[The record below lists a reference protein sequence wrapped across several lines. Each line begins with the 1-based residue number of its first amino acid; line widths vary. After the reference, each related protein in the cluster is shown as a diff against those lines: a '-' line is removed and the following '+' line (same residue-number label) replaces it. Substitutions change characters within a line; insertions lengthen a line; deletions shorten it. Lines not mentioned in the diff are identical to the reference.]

1 MNADQGTGQLERAA
15 FTVSL
20 DFELMWG
27 TKDRPYGESFR
38 KLCVIERREVVDR
51 LLALLAE
58 FGIRA
63 TWGVVGN
70 LFLKKDHED
79 PLLYGSELIERI
91 RRCPVPQE
99 IASHTMTH
107 EILGAPTCTAAMAER
122 ELGDWVR
129 MARANGVDFETLILP
144 RNCIGHLDVARRHGF
159 RCYRGEDPAWYESQ
173 PRVVRRFGHLLEI
186 LSARTPASVMP
197 LQNEGMYSIP
207 GSMLYTPAFGMR
219 RCVPVWLRVLRA
231 NRGLDAA
238 LRQKRVFHLW
248 FHPTDLTCRTEA
260 MLHGLR
266 QIFGRAARLRDAGQ
280 LDILPMRDLIPEIPA
295 DMEKGEQDHAEALSN
310 A

>member
-1 MNADQGTGQLERAA
+1 MTMKTHRGTGQLERAA

-38 KLCVIERREVVDR
+38 KLCEIERREVVDR
-51 LLALLAE
+51 LLALLTE
-58 FGIRA
+58 FGIPA

-70 LFLKKDHED
+70 LFLKRDHED
-79 PLLYGSELIERI
+79 PLLYGSELIEKI
-91 RRCPVPQE
+91 RRCPVQQE

-107 EILGAPTCTAAMAER
+107 AVLGSPTCTAAMAER

-129 MARANGVDFETLILP
+129 EARANGVDFRTLILP
-144 RNCIGHLDVARRHGF
+144 RNRIGHLDVARRLGF
-159 RCYRGEDPAWYESQ
+159 RCYRGEDPVWYASQ

-186 LSARTPASVMP
+186 LSARTPACVMP
-197 LQNEGMYSIP
+197 RCNAGMWSIP

-219 RCVPVWLRVLRA
+219 RYVPVWLRVLRA
-231 NRGLDAA
+231 NRGLNAA

-260 MLHGLR
+260 MLDGLR
-266 QIFGRAARLRDAGQ
+266 RIFERATSLRDAGQ
-280 LDILPMRDLIPEIPA
+280 LDILPMRDLIPA
-295 DMEKGEQDHAEALSN
+295 DLRSGEQDHADVLSN

>member
-1 MNADQGTGQLERAA
+1 MNSDRGTRQLERAA

-27 TKDRPYGESFR
+27 TKDRSYGESFR
-38 KLCVIERREVVDR
+38 KLCEVERRVVVDR
-51 LLALLAE
+51 LLDLLTE
-58 FGIRA
+58 FDIRA

-70 LFLKKDHED
+70 LFLDKDHAD
-79 PLLYGSELIERI
+79 PLLYAPDLIERI
-91 RRCPVPQE
+91 RRCPVRQE

-107 EILGAPTCTAAMAER
+107 AVLGSSDCTKAMAER
-122 ELGDWVR
+122 ELGDW
-129 MARANGVDFETLILP
+129 ARVARLAGVDFDTLILP

-159 RCYRGEDPAWYESQ
+159 RCYRGQDPAWYESQ
-173 PRVVRRFGHLLEI
+173 PRVVRRLGHLLDI
-186 LSARTPASVMP
+186 FSARTPTAVLP
-197 LQNEGMYSIP
+197 RKNAGMWNVP
-207 GSMLYTPAFGMR
+207 GSMLYTPAFGVR

-231 NRGLDAA
+231 NRGLNAA

-260 MLHGLR
+260 MLGGLR
-266 QIFGRAARLRDAGQ
+266 QIFARAASLRDAGQ
-280 LDILPMRDLIPEIPA
+280 LDILPMRDLIPAAVASKGQGNAEI
-295 DMEKGEQDHAEALSN
+295 LSN

>member
-1 MNADQGTGQLERAA
+1 MITNTPRGTGHFDKAV

-38 KLCVIERREVVDR
+38 KLCAIERREVVDR
-51 LLALLAE
+51 LLTLLAE
-58 FGIRA
+58 YDIRA

-79 PLLYGSELIERI
+79 PLLYGSQLIERI
-91 RRCPVPQE
+91 RRCPVQQE

-107 EILGAPTCTAAMAER
+107 TVLEAPGCTVEMAER

-129 MARANGVDFETLILP
+129 EARANGVDFHTLILP
-144 RNCIGHLDVARRHGF
+144 RNRIGHLDVARRVGF
-159 RCYRGEDPAWYESQ
+159 RCYRGDDPSWYDSQ
-173 PRVVRRFGHLLEI
+173 PRPVRRFGHLLDI
-186 LSARTPASVMP
+186 LTAHTPASVMP
-197 LQNEGMYSIP
+197 VRNAGMWSIP

-231 NRGLDAA
+231 NRGLNAA

-260 MLHGLR
+260 MLEGLR
-266 QIFGRAARLRDAGQ
+266 AIFERAAALRDAGQ
-280 LDILPMRDLIPEIPA
+280 LDILPMRDLIPA
-295 DMEKGEQDHAEALSN
+295 TMASGEQDNAQVLSN

>member
-1 MNADQGTGQLERAA
+1 MTMTTHRRTGHLERAA

-38 KLCVIERREVVDR
+38 RLCEIERREVVDR
-51 LLALLAE
+51 LLALLTE

-70 LFLKKDHED
+70 LFLKEDHED
-79 PLLYGSELIERI
+79 PLLHAADLVEKI

-107 EILGAPTCTAAMAER
+107 AILGSPGCTAAMAER

-129 MARANGVDFETLILP
+129 EARANGVEFQTLILP
-144 RNCIGHLDVARRHGF
+144 RNCIGHLDIARRLGF
-159 RCYRGEDPAWYESQ
+159 RCYRGEDAGWYESH
-173 PRVVRRFGHLLEI
+173 PRVVRRLGHLMEI
-186 LSARTPASVMP
+186 LSAHTPASVMP
-197 LQNEGMYSIP
+197 HENAGMWSIP
-207 GSMLYTPAFGMR
+207 GSMLYTPAFGIR

-248 FHPTDLTCRTEA
+248 FHPTDLTCRTQA
-260 MLHGLR
+260 MLDGLR
-266 QIFGRAARLRDAGQ
+266 LIFERAASLRDAGL
-280 LDILPMRDLIPEIPA
+280 LDILPMQDLIPDGVES
-295 DMEKGEQDHAEALSN
+295 GEQDNAEVFSN